1 MTVRGRWVLAAV
13 TAVALLLGVVVWSGV
28 AQDRS
33 RSAVP
38 TATGVSDGP
47 GPLVIVPGQPG
58 EPARVRPADELR
70 GNATGGHNSLDTWY
84 VQMMIPHH
92 EQALE
97 MSELAQGRAA
107 DPRVAALAERIRA
120 SQAPEIEV
128 LRAWLEARNLPV
140 EVPEHDHGTMRGMQS
155 PEAMRRLAEARGVEF
170 DRLFVEMMSDHHA
183 GAVEMS
189 IDLLKVGA
197 ESVLLEFANSVAV
210 EQNVEIGR
218 MRELL
223 GR

>member
-13 TAVALLLGVVVWSGV
+13 TTVALLLGVVVWSGV

-33 RSAVP
+33 RSAVS

-47 GPLVIVPGQPG
+47 GPSVIVPGRPG
-58 EPARVRPADELR
+58 EPARVRPADQLR
-70 GNATGGHNSLDTWY
+70 ANVTGGHNSLDTWY

-97 MSELAQGRAA
+97 MSELAPGRAA
-107 DPRVAALAERIRA
+107 DSQVAALAERIWA

-140 EVPEHDHGTMRGMQS
+140 EVPEHDHSTMRGMQS
-155 PEAMRRLAEARGVEF
+155 PEAMRRLAEARGAEF

-197 ESVLLEFANSVAV
+197 EPVLLEFANSVAV

>member
-13 TAVALLLGVVVWSGV
+13 TTVVLLLGVVVWQGA

-33 RSAVP
+33 RPAVP
-38 TATGVSDGP
+38 AATEVGDGP
-47 GPLVIVPGQPG
+47 GPSVIVPGRPG
-58 EPARVRPADELR
+58 EPARIRPADEVR
-70 GNATGGHNSLDTWY
+70 AIATGVHNSLDTWY

-97 MSELAQGRAA
+97 MSELVPGRAA
-107 DPRVAALAERIRA
+107 DPQVAALAERIRA

-128 LRAWLEARNLPV
+128 LRAWLVARDLPV
-140 EVPEHDHGTMRGMQS
+140 GVPEHDHSEMRGMQS
-155 PEAMRRLAEARGVEF
+155 PEAMRRLAESRGAEF

-197 ESVLLEFANSVAV
+197 EPVLLEFANSVAV
-210 EQNVEIGR
+210 EQNAEIGR
-218 MRELL
+218 MQELL
-223 GR
+223 DR

>member
-13 TAVALLLGVVVWSGV
+13 ATMALLLGVVVWSGV

-33 RSAVP
+33 RSVVP
-38 TATGVSDGP
+38 MATGGSDDP
-47 GPLVIVPGQPG
+47 GPPVIVPGRPG
-58 EPARVRPADELR
+58 EPARVRPADEVR
-70 GNATGGHNSLDTWY
+70 AIATGAHNSLDTWY

-97 MSELAQGRAA
+97 MSELVPGRAA
-107 DPRVAALAERIRA
+107 DPQVVALAERIRA
-120 SQAPEIEV
+120 SQAPEIEL
-128 LRAWLEARNLPV
+128 LRAWLKARNLPV
-140 EVPEHDHGTMRGMQS
+140 EVPGHDHDAMRGMQS
-155 PEAMRRLAEARGVEF
+155 PEAMRRLAESRGAEF

-197 ESVLLEFANSVAV
+197 EPILLEFANSVAV

-223 GR
+223 GS

>member
-1 MTVRGRWVLAAV
+1 MTARGRWVLAVV
-13 TAVALLLGVVVWSGV
+13 TTVALLLGAVVWSGA

-33 RSAVP
+33 RSADP
-38 TATGVSDGP
+38 TATEVSDGR
-47 GPLVIVPGQPG
+47 GPSVIVPGRPG
-58 EPARVRPADELR
+58 EPARIRPADEVR
-70 GNATGGHNSLDTWY
+70 VNAAGAHNSLDTWY

-97 MSELAQGRAA
+97 MSELVPGRAA
-107 DPRVAALAERIRA
+107 DPQVAALAERIRA

-140 EVPEHDHGTMRGMQS
+140 EVPEHDHSAMRGMQS
-155 PEAMRRLAEARGVEF
+155 PEAMRRLAASRGTEF

-189 IDLLKVGA
+189 VDLLRVGA
-197 ESVLLEFANSVAV
+197 EPVLLEFANSVAV
-210 EQNVEIGR
+210 EQDVEIGR

-223 GR
+223 GH

>member
-13 TAVALLLGVVVWSGV
+13 TTGALLLGVLVWSGV
-28 AQDRS
+28 AYDRS
-33 RSAVP
+33 RSTVP
-38 TATGVSDGP
+38 TATASSDGP
-47 GPLVIVPGQPG
+47 GPSVIVPGRPG
-58 EPARVRPADELR
+58 EPAQLRPADEVR
-70 GNATGGHNSLDTWY
+70 ATVTGAHNSLDTWY
-84 VQMMIPHH
+84 VRMMIPHH

-97 MSELAQGRAA
+97 MSELAPGRAA
-107 DPRVAALAERIRA
+107 DPQVAALAARIRA

-140 EVPEHDHGTMRGMQS
+140 EVPEHDHSTMRGMQS
-155 PEAMRRLAEARGVEF
+155 PEAMRRLAESRGVEF

-197 ESVLLEFANSVAV
+197 EPVLLDFANSVAV

-218 MRELL
+218 MRELF